1 MMTLLMLALTLPFD
15 SHLSAVMLAQDKQ
28 DAPYRAQMT
37 IERFVKRED
46 GVTVQTGTLSVRP
59 GEALAFDS
67 RALRIW
73 IRGGKAVERRAG
85 ERTVRRWD
93 LSKPEN
99 FQALDLWRMGPGEV
113 RALFRVITDRPAET
127 RELPGAVVRAD
138 GSPVP
143 PVKAG
148 ADSVFVDGVDRAE
161 GCARVILVPLD
172 PKLRERVASVR
183 LSVDRAS
190 GLLNRAVV
198 DSPAQVLT
206 LTLSDHREVAS
217 LEDAIFEPDLSHL
230 KTEDR

>member
-1 MMTLLMLALTLPFD
+1 MNLLMLALALN
-15 SHLSAVMLAQDKQ
+15 

-46 GVTVQTGTLSVRP
+46 GVTVQTGTLAVRP

-67 RALRIW
+67 RPLRIW
-73 IRGGKAVERRAG
+73 IRGGKAVERRTG
-85 ERTVRRWD
+85 ERTARRWD
-93 LSKPEN
+93 LLKPEN
-99 FQALDLWRMGPGEV
+99 FQPIDLWRMGPVEV
-113 RALFRVITDRPAET
+113 RAMFRVLTDRPAET

-143 PVKAG
+143 PVKPGAG
-148 ADSVFVDGVDRAE
+148 SVFVDGVDRAE

-172 PKLRERVASVR
+172 PKLRERIASIR

-190 GLLNRAVV
+190 GLLYRAVV
-198 DSPAQVLT
+198 DSPMQVLT
-206 LTLSDHREVAS
+206 LTLSDCREVAS
-217 LEDAIFEPDLSHL
+217 LEDAIFEPDLSSL